1 MIYKESELEQ
11 EVKPQ
16 FRRGKKITNYEESIT
31 MRIDTETLD
40 EFKEIVGIPYQPKI
54 RELMRDYIDRHK
66 YTYAQEEKRRN
77 KMLGKRA

>member
-11 EVKPQ
+11 EAKPQ